1 MRLRVLL
8 TALFLAATLAHADPV
23 PMSGPQLTP
32 GQAPLSDPVFEARL
46 RRLESGLRCLV
57 CQNETLADSGAGLA
71 EDLRREVRSL
81 ALAGKSDDDIR
92 AYLHQR
98 YGDFIFYRPPVT
110 PETWVLWFGPFV
122 LLIGLACFLIWR
134 RRRLQRVVP
143 PPVDPQRMRRIEAL
157 LIEPDER

>member
-1 MRLRVLL
+1 MRLRLL
-8 TALFLAATLAHADPV
+8 LMGLFWAATLACADPV

-32 GQAPLSDPVFEARL
+32 GQTPLSDPVFEARL
-46 RRLESGLRCLV
+46 RRLELGLRCLV
-57 CQNETLADSGAGLA
+57 CQNQTLADSGAGLA

-92 AYLHQR
+92 SYLHER

-134 RRRLQRVVP
+134 RRRLQRVEP
-143 PPVDPQRMRRIEAL
+143 TPVDPQRMRRIETL